1 MTAAVAL
8 AGAAEPDALPSFPAA
23 ALVAKLLEACAA
35 GAAVGSAIDL
45 GVVARI
51 EAGPVA
57 PDRVAA
63 DCGLTEQGAESLLAA
78 LAALGLVA
86 RGDDGRFRPA
96 FSRLTAFAELLR
108 PWGSLPLAL
117 RGEWRAADA
126 ATTAGAQRL
135 YPNVVGQ
142 LALLFREG
150 AQHAAVLLPRTNA
163 RVLDIGA
170 GAAPWSLAL
179 AARDPDCKVTAVEL
193 PAVMASTRAA
203 VRAARLE
210 RQYVF
215 VEGDAFDVAWGEP
228 ASFDLALVGNLCH
241 LFDEEA
247 NVRLLRRVAE
257 AVRPGGTVAV
267 VDILASERGDGPRA
281 AALYA
286 LGLVLRT
293 ARGRI
298 YPYSAFC
305 RWLIES
311 GFADHRRHRLAG
323 PFSLSLITGRRR

>member
-8 AGAAEPDALPSFPAA
+8 AGATESDAVPSFPAA

-63 DCGLTEQGAESLLAA
+63 DSGLTEQGAESLLAA

-96 FSRLTAFAELLR
+96 FSRLTAFAELLQ

-117 RGEWRAADA
+117 PGEWWAADA
-126 ATTAGAQRL
+126 AITAGAERL

-150 AQHAAVLLPRTNA
+150 ANRQPSSYRARTLGCSTSA
-163 RVLDIGA
+163 PAPPPGA
-170 GAAPWSLAL
+170 S
-179 AARDPDCKVTAVEL
+179 RSR
-193 PAVMASTRAA
+193 PAT
-203 VRAARLE
+203 
-210 RQYVF
+210 
-215 VEGDAFDVAWGEP
+215 P
-228 ASFDLALVGNLCH
+228 
-241 LFDEEA
+241 
-247 NVRLLRRVAE
+247 
-257 AVRPGGTVAV
+257 
-267 VDILASERGDGPRA
+267 
-281 AALYA
+281 
-286 LGLVLRT
+286 T
-293 ARGRI
+293 AR
-298 YPYSAFC
+298 
-305 RWLIES
+305 
-311 GFADHRRHRLAG
+311 
-323 PFSLSLITGRRR
+323 

>member
-1 MTAAVAL
+1 VTAAVGL
-8 AGAAEPDALPSFPAA
+8 AGAAEPDALPSFPEA

-57 PDRVAA
+57 PHRVAA
-63 DCGLTEQGAESLLAA
+63 DCGLTEQGAESLLAP
-78 LAALGLVA
+78 LAALGLAA

-108 PWGSLPLAL
+108 PWGSLRLAL
-117 RGEWRAADA
+117 RGEWRAGDA
-126 ATTAGAQRL
+126 ATTAGAERL

-142 LALLFREG
+142 LALLFCEG
-150 AQHAAVLLPRTNA
+150 AQHAAVLLPRMNA

-215 VEGDAFDVAWGEP
+215 VEGDVFDVAWGEP

-247 NVRLLRRVAE
+247 YVRLLRRVAE

-293 ARGRI
+293 ARGRM
-298 YPYSAFC
+298 YPYSALC
-305 RWLIES
+305 RRLIES